1 MTIAQEH
8 NFGSPDSSENLDN
21 FLLEDDLKDSF
32 DDGLDADKPRRAGCR
47 KGPAMA
53 EKRNQHNAIERARR
67 ESLNGRFM
75 VSTFLH
81 KHKEV
86 SEKPGPLVDW
96 QRFGR
101 GGVTPEC

>member
-8 NFGSPDSSENLDN
+8 NFGSPDSNENLDN
-21 FLLEDDLKDSF
+21 FLLDDHDDLKDSLE
-32 DDGLDADKPRRAGCR
+32 DQAEQDKPRRPGCR

-75 VSTFLH
+75 VSRVLST
-81 KHKEV
+81 
-86 SEKPGPLVDW
+86 G
-96 QRFGR
+96 GR
-101 GGVTPEC
+101 RGCCGVRGNKVTPEC

>member
-1 MTIAQEH
+1 MTIAHEH
-8 NFGSPDSSENLDN
+8 NFGSPDSAENADN

-32 DDGLDADKPRRAGCR
+32 DDETEKPRRAGCR

-75 VSTFLH
+75 VSA
-81 KHKEV
+81 
-86 SEKPGPLVDW
+86 PGPMEESRWRLLV
-96 QRFGR
+96 GA
-101 GGVTPEC
+101 GGACGASCGSPES